1 MKTIRIDLHTHSTA
15 SPDGGLTEADYTK
28 LIRENILNYIAVTD
42 HDRIDMAQHLQ
53 TELGDA
59 IIVGQEITTSE
70 GEIIG
75 LFVAS
80 QIAPLQSA
88 LQTVKAI
95 KNQGGLVYVPHPF
108 ETVRKGITKQTLDN
122 IASYVDIVEVHNGR
136 AFFQNRGPL
145 ATAWARIH
153 SKAMAASSDAHGI
166 KGMAS
171 TYTTITAK
179 PSQENL
185 VKLLATS
192 RRQTTRPPL
201 SSLLYP
207 KYHRLR
213 AKLKKT
219 KKP

>member
-15 SPDGGLTEADYTK
+15 SPDGGVTEADYTK
-28 LIRENILNYIAVTD
+28 LIQGNLIDFIAVTD

-53 TELGDA
+53 TKLGDA

-70 GEIIG
+70 GEIVG
-75 LFVAS
+75 LYLAS
-80 QIAPLQSA
+80 LVKPHQSA

-95 KNQGGLVYVPHPF
+95 KNQGGLVYIPHPF
-108 ETVRKGITKQTLDN
+108 ETVRKGITKQTLDS

-145 ATAWARIH
+145 ATTWARIH
-153 SKAMAASSDAHGI
+153 SKAMAASSDAHGV

-171 TYTTITAK
+171 TYTEIGAK
-179 PSQENL
+179 PTQENL
-185 VKLLATS
+185 IKLLATS
-192 RRQTTRPPL
+192 RRRTTRPPL

-213 AKLKKT
+213 AKLKGT